1 MKIPIIGICG
11 AAVFAG
17 GVQTLIS
24 VFAIYA
30 LVFDF
35 LFERWN
41 HMKLRQAECPIS
53 EDKLLYMS
61 IKNAHSELEQAVGMF
76 NELTDNKAVDYA
88 SYNLL
93 AARAKYS
100 YLLQLAKSK
109 NLSL

>member
-1 MKIPIIGICG
+1 
-11 AAVFAG
+11 
-17 GVQTLIS
+17 
-24 VFAIYA
+24 
-30 LVFDF
+30 
-35 LFERWN
+35 
-41 HMKLRQAECPIS
+41 MKLRQAECPIS

-76 NELTDNKAVDYA
+76 NELTDNKAIDYA